1 MSLPFNASS
10 VLICYSELSF
20 LLYPVTEKFYP
31 LYLSLICP
39 LRCILPEVLQFF
51 VSMEETNPEIFSS
64 KM

>member
-10 VLICYSELSF
+10 VFICYSELSF
-20 LLYPVTEKFYP
+20 LLYPVTEKFHL
-31 LYLSLICP
+31 LYLGLIRP

-51 VSMEETNPEIFSS
+51 VSMAETNPETFSS